1 MVLVVPE
8 SPAEFYK
15 ERITTS
21 GLTGSKRFLIH
32 QKVILN
38 KLKFKMNNN
47 EAVQF
52 NRIHHQLSPNRLEY
66 QGMTH
71 VL

>member
-1 MVLVVPE
+1 
-8 SPAEFYK
+8 
-15 ERITTS
+15 
-21 GLTGSKRFLIH
+21 
-32 QKVILN
+32 
-38 KLKFKMNNN
+38 MNNN